1 MPVIK
6 PANPKTCKKAQ
17 VKKDVI
23 KKIEKLAKEYPIIG
37 ILNMESLPAAN
48 LLRIKRSLKGKAEML
63 MTRKTLLELAIKK
76 LKLENGEAL
85 VEQLKGMPA
94 LMFTKENPFAIYRI
108 IKKSKSPA
116 AAKPGQIAP
125 RDIVLPAGPTPFG
138 PGPIISEFAMLG
150 VKAGVENGKVA
161 IKQDSTIV
169 KEGEPIKP
177 GVASMLQKLNIEP
190 MEIGM
195 DLACVY
201 EKGVIYGKK
210 VLDIDE
216 EQFMTDLLTSA
227 QNAINLAVE
236 IGLPTKDTIEILL
249 SKASKE
255 GTTLA
260 EEANFMAKGM
270 EMDILAKAH
279 RIATQIQNSTGGQ

>member
-6 PANPKTCKKAQ
+6 PANPKTCRKAQ

-23 KKIEKLAKEYPIIG
+23 KKIEKLAKDFPIIG
-37 ILNMESLPAAN
+37 ILNMENLPAAN
-48 LLRIKRSLKGKAEML
+48 LLRIKGSLQGKAEML

-76 LKLENGEAL
+76 LKLENGEKL
-85 VEQLKGMPA
+85 IEQLKGMPA
-94 LMFTKENPFAIYRI
+94 LMFTKDNPFAIYKT

-150 VKAGVENGKVA
+150 VKAGVEDGKVA
-161 IKQDSTIV
+161 IKSDATIV
-169 KEGEPIKP
+169 KEGQPIKP
-177 GVASMLQKLNIEP
+177 EVASMLQKMGIEP

-201 EKGVIYGKK
+201 EKGIIYDKK

-227 QNAINLAVE
+227 QSALNLAVE

-249 SKASKE
+249 SKASRE

-279 RIATQIQNSTGGQ
+279 RIATQVQNSTGGQ

>member
-17 VKKDVI
+17 EKKNTI
-23 KKIEKLAKEYPIIG
+23 KKIEKLAKDFPIIG

-48 LLRIKRSLKGKAEML
+48 LLRIKSGLKGKAEML
-63 MTRKTLLELAIKK
+63 MTRKTLIELAIKN
-76 LKLENGEAL
+76 LKLANGEQL
-85 VEQLKGMPA
+85 IEQLKGMPA
-94 LMFTKENPFAIYRI
+94 VLFTKENPFSIYKI

-116 AAKPGQIAP
+116 AAKPGQISP
-125 RDIVLPAGPTPFG
+125 KDIVLPAGPTPFG

-150 VKAGVENGKVA
+150 VKAGVEGGKVA
-161 IKQDSTIV
+161 IKADATIV
-169 KEGEPIKP
+169 KEGQTIKP
-177 GVASMLQKLNIEP
+177 EVASMLQKMGIEP

-201 EKGVIYGKK
+201 ENGVIYDKK

-216 EQFMTDLLTSA
+216 DKFLADLVGSA
-227 QNAINLAVE
+227 QQAVNLAVE
-236 IGLPTKDTIEILL
+236 IGMPTKETIEIMLA
-249 SKASKE
+249 KAGRE
-255 GTTLA
+255 ATTLA
-260 EEANFMAKGM
+260 DEANFMAKGM

-279 RIATQIQNSTGGQ
+279 RIATHIQGGQ